1 MKSQNKRYVR
11 YKLAE
16 KIKRDLGIDCDPET
30 FERKYAGKNQKAM
43 GSWVWTMMDNIW
55 LIGSAEPA
63 SKLIKSKYYLSIDE
77 KTGEI
82 FGEEY

>member
-16 KIKRDLGIDCDPET
+16 KIKRDLGIDCDTET
-30 FERKYAGKNQKAM
+30 FERTYAGKNQKAI
-43 GSWVWTMMDNIW
+43 GAWVWTMMSGIR
-55 LIGSAEPA
+55 LIGSVEPA
-63 SKLIKSKYYLSIDE
+63 SKLIKSKYYLSIYE